1 MTEAVQDF
9 APDRETYVRSHIRL
23 AAIAMGGAMAVLWAM
38 GDPNIWVGAVAGLGA
53 IALRGWY
60 LASEELA
67 AVWHLSGDALDGP
80 QERHVPLSSVS
91 KVRSMGSFVQIVTD
105 SGDKHLI
112 KYQAHPAAT
121 VAAIEK
127 ACA

>member
-1 MTEAVQDF
+1 MTQIVQDF
-9 APDRETYVRSHIRL
+9 APDRDTYVRSHVRL

-67 AVWHLSGDALDGP
+67 ADWHLSDDALDGP
-80 QERHVPLSSVS
+80 QKRHVPLRSVS
-91 KVRSMGSFVQIVTD
+91 KVRSMGSFVQVVTD

-112 KYQAHPAAT
+112 KYQADPAST

-127 ACA
+127 ARA